1 MEEKFKSLLQEKP
14 IVIPKCLF
22 NNYHKLNINEEEL
35 VILIYMIN
43 MGSKIV
49 YNPEVFVQELAMDKF
64 KVMEIINRLFEKKV
78 INIIV
83 EKNSHKK
90 SEEYIS
96 LDLLYQKLLLILMD
110 GGDTKRENLI
120 SSDVFSMFEQEFGRC
135 LSPMEIEIIKG
146 WINQEFSQELIY
158 EALKEATYNGVSNLR
173 YIDRVLFEWKKKG
186 ITTKE
191 DIMRDKEKF
200 RKEKKSK
207 GKKEVF
213 DYNWLDDDE

>member
-1 MEEKFKSLLQEKP
+1 MEESLRKLLEEKP

-22 NNYHKLNINEEEL
+22 NNYRKLNISEEEL

-43 MGSKIV
+43 MGNKIV
-49 YNPEVFVQELAMDKF
+49 YNPEVFVKELAMDKF

-83 EKNSHKK
+83 EKNGHKK

-96 LDLLYQKLLLILMD
+96 LDFLYQKLMLILMD
-110 GGDTKRENLI
+110 NDGKKDEYI
-120 SSDVFSMFEQEFGRC
+120 SSDVFSMFEREFGRC

-146 WINQEFSQELIY
+146 WINQPFSQELIG
-158 EALKEATYNGVSNLR
+158 EALKEATYNGASNLR

-186 ITTKE
+186 IKTKA
-191 DIMRDKEKF
+191 DVMRDRERF
-200 RKEKKSK
+200 RKEKKSR
-207 GKKEVF
+207 GKTEVF